1 GDSVS
6 GGNLSTTGRTKNPSK
21 NTYLSLQRGHFR
33 APSGQL
39 KLHIQHLQIQ
49 PRVDPITLSQIIQSI
64 DFNSA
69 PQSLRS
75 FLFITSIT
83 ANMISDNDL
92 YRLAIF
98 FGTTAM
104 ILIVLYHFLEVNAAK
119 DPIEA
124 SKEGASKSL

>member
-1 GDSVS
+1 MG
-6 GGNLSTTGRTKNPSK
+6 TRK
-21 NTYLSLQRGHFR
+21 
-33 APSGQL
+33 
-39 KLHIQHLQIQ
+39 KLFSPTLES
-49 PRVDPITLSQIIQSI
+49 IT
-64 DFNSA
+64 A
-69 PQSLRS
+69 PQGLRS
-75 FLFITSIT
+75 FPFITSIT

-124 SKEGASKSL
+124 GKEGASKSL